1 MLSTRLVLDRSDP
14 SDLVTMLPSPFVIL
28 PALLATVWAAGG
40 PEAPTVSGFLT
51 ETLEATSTVAEAAT
65 TASAS
70 GATTHTVNV
79 GAVG

>member
-1 MLSTRLVLDRSDP
+1 
-14 SDLVTMLPSPFVIL
+14 MLPSPFVII
-28 PALLATVWAAGG
+28 PALLATAWAAGG

-65 TASAS
+65 TASSS

-79 GAVG
+79 GAVGYIECMRRYILLMAS